1 MSHTGSMQ
9 ITLFR
14 GCTRMIPLVLWMN
27 FYPILDRQVETSLQS
42 YYLAKPD
49 LQPLVP
55 TCTLDHHRDVIL
67 DNLSYRLWTIDI
79 NIVQGAAKCYTF
91 TMLVA
96 TEISE
101 ISECLEKAS
110 QIRIY

>member
-1 MSHTGSMQ
+1 MDEFQ
-9 ITLFR
+9 
-14 GCTRMIPLVLWMN
+14 PN
-27 FYPILDRQVETSLQS
+27 FRQVETSLQS
-42 YYLAKPD
+42 YHLAKPD

-79 NIVQGAAKCYTF
+79 NIVQGAAKWYTF

-101 ISECLEKAS
+101 ISQCLEKAS